1 MHTMKR
7 ATTVVAALLTLC
19 LGTLVHG
26 EGWSEF
32 RGPTGQGHVE
42 GALPIYWGPSKNVVW
57 KQAIP
62 GSGWSSPIVT
72 GGRIYLTTA
81 VPDGKDY
88 SLRALCLDANK
99 GTVIWDKE
107 VLREDG
113 KTAPRIH
120 NKASHA
126 NPTPLFDGERLYV
139 HFGHQGTACLDKDGN
154 VLWKN
159 TDIKYAPVHG
169 NGGSPILT
177 DRALVFSCDGSN
189 SQFVVA
195 LARKDGK
202 VLWKTDRKSSAKKR
216 FAFST
221 PLLIE
226 VKGQK
231 LVISPAADAVIA
243 YDAEDGKEVWRV
255 RYDGY
260 SVIPRPVFGHGLIFF
275 STSYDS
281 PTLMAIK
288 PDGTGDV
295 TATHVAWSSKKA
307 APHTPSPLLVGD
319 ELYTVS
325 DNGIASCWDARTGN
339 IHWQQRLGG
348 TFSASPL
355 HADGKIY
362 FQNEQGTG
370 FVVKADK
377 KFEQLAKN
385 DMAERS
391 LASYAADKGAVFL
404 RTERQLYR
412 IQEK

>member
-1 MHTMKR
+1 
-7 ATTVVAALLTLC
+7 
-19 LGTLVHG
+19 
-26 EGWSEF
+26 
-32 RGPTGQGHVE
+32 
-42 GALPIYWGPSKNVVW
+42 
-57 KQAIP
+57 
-62 GSGWSSPIVT
+62 
-72 GGRIYLTTA
+72 
-81 VPDGKDY
+81 
-88 SLRALCLDANK
+88 
-99 GTVIWDKE
+99 
-107 VLREDG
+107 
-113 KTAPRIH
+113 
-120 NKASHA
+120 
-126 NPTPLFDGERLYV
+126 
-139 HFGHQGTACLDKDGN
+139 
-154 VLWKN
+154 
-159 TDIKYAPVHG
+159 
-169 NGGSPILT
+169 
-177 DRALVFSCDGSN
+177 
-189 SQFVVA
+189 VA

-231 LVISPAADAVIA
+231 LVISPAADAVMA
-243 YDAEDGKEVWRV
+243 YDAEDGKEVWRL

-281 PTLMAIK
+281 PTLMAIR

-307 APHTPSPLLVGD
+307 APHTPSTLLVGD

-355 HADGKIY
+355 HADGKVY

-370 FVVKADK
+370 FVVKAGK

-385 DMAERS
+385 EMAERS
-391 LASYAADKGAVFL
+391 LASYAAEKGAVFL
-404 RTERQLYR
+404 RTEHQLYR